1 MATHT
6 TPANELTKTKLH
18 FGNIDTLI
26 SNNKED
32 KSPWAKT
39 LIKHIVDLERQGI
52 NARASLQDLVRH
64 GRGYTKNLLKRD
76 LITVIYLQDLK
87 EHFKQVW
94 SYRLNKYLYDERD
107 MLIPTEKYPDGSV
120 KEKDEFNNW
129 SWFWENMNLVFEN
142 VFMNKIME
150 HITRQIQNPEYM
162 NLEF

>member
-64 GRGYTKNLLKRD
+64 GRG
-76 LITVIYLQDLK
+76 
-87 EHFKQVW
+87 
-94 SYRLNKYLYDERD
+94 
-107 MLIPTEKYPDGSV
+107 
-120 KEKDEFNNW
+120 
-129 SWFWENMNLVFEN
+129 
-142 VFMNKIME
+142 
-150 HITRQIQNPEYM
+150 
-162 NLEF
+162 